1 LLSSPH
7 EPLEQHGHP
16 EPGQRHLSLGV
27 YDRVTG
33 ADRTAGMV
41 VAGELDEDPGGHR
54 PATS

>member
-41 VAGELDEDPGGHR
+41 VAG
-54 PATS
+54 